1 MIASIQGKVINK
13 GSDYLLVSVE
23 GLGFQIYSTHETVNK
38 CRIGD
43 IFFLYTQMI
52 VREDA
57 ISLYGF
63 ESEIEKQYFNMLIGV
78 SGVGPRMALSILATI
93 SLDLINQSVLSEQPE
108 IFARVSG
115 VGKKTAQK
123 IIIHLQGRIQSETGI
138 GLVSSRIKD
147 TDIEILDAL
156 TALGYS
162 VVEAQAAIQSIPSD
176 YSLEL
181 EDRLKAALKY
191 FS

>member
-1 MIASIQGKVINK
+1 MIASIHGKVINK
-13 GSDYLLVSVE
+13 GSDYLLISVE
-23 GLGFQIYSTHETVNK
+23 GLGFQIFSTHETVNK
-38 CRIGD
+38 GRLGENY
-43 IFFLYTQMI
+43 FLYTQMI

-63 ESEIEKQYFNMLIGV
+63 ESEIEKHYFNLLLGV
-78 SGVGPRMALSILATI
+78 SGVGPKMALAILTTL

-162 VVEAQAAIQSIPSD
+162 IVEAQAAIQSIPSD
-176 YSLEL
+176 FSMEL

>member
-1 MIASIQGKVINK
+1 MIASIQGKVIGK
-13 GSDYLLVSVE
+13 GADSLLISVE
-23 GLGFQIYSTHETVNK
+23 GLGFQVFSTHETVNK
-38 CRIGD
+38 GRIGENY
-43 IFFLYTQMI
+43 FLYTQMI

-63 ESEIEKQYFNMLIGV
+63 ETEMEKRYFNLLLGV
-78 SGVGPRMALSILATI
+78 SGVGPRMGLSILSTI
-93 SLDLINQSVLSEQPE
+93 SLDLINQSVLSEQPD

-123 IIIHLQGRIQSETGI
+123 IIIHLQGKIQSDSGI
-138 GLVSSRIKD
+138 GLATSQIKD

-156 TALGYS
+156 TSLGYS
-162 VVEAQAAIQSIPSD
+162 IVEAQAAIQSIPMD
-176 YSLEL
+176 YSPEL
-181 EDRLKAALKY
+181 EERLKAALKY

>member
-13 GSDYLLVSVE
+13 GSDYLLISVE
-23 GLGFQIYSTHETVNK
+23 GLGFQIFTTHETVNK
-38 CRIGD
+38 SRVGD

-63 ESEIEKQYFNMLIGV
+63 ESEIEKQYFNMLLGV
-78 SGVGPRMALSILATI
+78 SGVGPRMALSILTTI

-123 IIIHLQGRIQSETGI
+123 IIIHLQGRIQSESGI

-162 VVEAQAAIQSIPSD
+162 IVEAQAAIQSIPSEF
-176 YSLEL
+176 SLEL